1 MLMGFPLDYWET
13 YYIQDAI
20 CSFGRVENWVNNR
33 RRLTRLIVRARVVDL
48 QSIPQWIIYTDGPGN
63 DLDSWTIQ
71 CEIISHDF
79 VGGGPPPKDPAPQHY
94 DHLAP
99 FDFFGLGQPGAGPV
113 EDGNQNDHQLQ
124 AGVGNQNNQ
133 QLQAD
138 NQNNHQLQ
146 AGMGNIGHFQGQG
159 QALQDFVQDHGQG
172 EEDFQEDD
180 ENQDEEEINP
190 NAQWDL
196 LVAQNAPPVA
206 WGEWPAPQNQQPI
219 PGQNEVSMEIDLNN
233 ILENP
238 DMQEVII
245 HPAIA
250 TDTINGGFVH
260 EANEVAIQNFG
271 QNLGLDLNDP
281 PKNQANGNDVD
292 QAQANE
298 EVDFPHLNFPIQPL
312 IDEEILHDLLMNDL
326 DDFDQEMP
334 ENNQLDEAADNVLN
348 VGTVIIRD
356 EHLADPVFLQRQL
369 AVRTDHKAF
378 WLTAFNSIPGMEVK
392 VETNWAP
399 FFASMVLSPRNHKWA
414 KNFINSDAWSFFS
427 NSLNS
432 IFIKVPEFYP
442 KQKARCVISDC
453 SSQVQS
459 FDLEVTDANSAAL
472 TPAKKVI

>member
-1 MLMGFPLDYWET
+1 
-13 YYIQDAI
+13 
-20 CSFGRVENWVNNR
+20 
-33 RRLTRLIVRARVVDL
+33 
-48 QSIPQWIIYTDGPGN
+48 
-63 DLDSWTIQ
+63 
-71 CEIISHDF
+71 
-79 VGGGPPPKDPAPQHY
+79 
-94 DHLAP
+94 
-99 FDFFGLGQPGAGPV
+99 
-113 EDGNQNDHQLQ
+113 
-124 AGVGNQNNQ
+124 
-133 QLQAD
+133 
-138 NQNNHQLQ
+138 
-146 AGMGNIGHFQGQG
+146 
-159 QALQDFVQDHGQG
+159 
-172 EEDFQEDD
+172 
-180 ENQDEEEINP
+180 
-190 NAQWDL
+190 
-196 LVAQNAPPVA
+196 
-206 WGEWPAPQNQQPI
+206 
-219 PGQNEVSMEIDLNN
+219 
-233 ILENP
+233 
-238 DMQEVII
+238 MQEVII

-432 IFIKVPEFYP
+432 TFIKVPELYP